1 MKFRKLKFSESINE
15 AMILSMKKD
24 KNIICYGLG
33 MDDPKRVFGTT
44 KNLREKFGSKRV
56 FDVPASENALTGIG
70 IGAALNGLRPVM
82 VHQRLDFF
90 LYAMDQ
96 LINGAAKWS
105 YIFGGTKTLPITIR
119 LIIGRGWGQGP
130 THSQSLQ
137 SLFLHIPGL
146 KVVMPSNSYQA
157 KGLLN
162 AAIFDNNP
170 VLYLEHRWLHNDYSY
185 VPKKFYKLALDQPQ
199 ILKGGN
205 DITIVSMGYMTNEA
219 ILSDKILRHHNIKS
233 EIIDMCVMS
242 PLNLTK
248 VFNSVKKT
256 KHLLV
261 LDTSTSICSLSS
273 EILSQIF
280 RNCFRYLK
288 SKPEIL
294 SLPHVPQPSSYG
306 LTKNFYNDYIDII
319 KTVKKILG
327 IKKEIKVK
335 KNNKDFHD
343 IPDSRFIGP
352 F

>member
-1 MKFRKLKFSESINE
+1 MCNESFKFNKSIQF
-15 AMILSMKKD
+15 
-24 KNIICYGLG
+24 C
-33 MDDPKRVFGTT
+33 
-44 KNLREKFGSKRV
+44 
-56 FDVPASENALTGIG
+56 
-70 IGAALNGLRPVM
+70 
-82 VHQRLDFF
+82 
-90 LYAMDQ
+90 
-96 LINGAAKWS
+96 
-105 YIFGGTKTLPITIR
+105 
-119 LIIGRGWGQGP
+119 
-130 THSQSLQ
+130 
-137 SLFLHIPGL
+137 
-146 KVVMPSNSYQA
+146 
-157 KGLLN
+157 
-162 AAIFDNNP
+162 
-170 VLYLEHRWLHNDYSY
+170 
-185 VPKKFYKLALDQPQ
+185 
-199 ILKGGN
+199 
-205 DITIVSMGYMTNEA
+205 
-219 ILSDKILRHHNIKS
+219 
-233 EIIDMCVMS
+233 
-242 PLNLTK
+242 
-248 VFNSVKKT
+248 KKT

>member
-1 MKFRKLKFSESINE
+1 
-15 AMILSMKKD
+15 
-24 KNIICYGLG
+24 
-33 MDDPKRVFGTT
+33 
-44 KNLREKFGSKRV
+44 
-56 FDVPASENALTGIG
+56 
-70 IGAALNGLRPVM
+70 
-82 VHQRLDFF
+82 
-90 LYAMDQ
+90 MDQ

-105 YIFGGTKTLPITIR
+105 YIFGGSKTLPLTIR

-170 VLYLEHRWLHNDYSY
+170 VLYLEHRWLHNTYSH
-185 VPKKFYKLALDQPQ
+185 VPKKFYKLPLNQPQ
-199 ILKGGN
+199 ILKKGK
-205 DITIVSMGYMTNEA
+205 DITIVSMGY
-219 ILSDKILRHHNIKS
+219 KS

-248 VFNSVKKT
+248 IFNSVKKT
-256 KHLLV
+256 KHLLL

-273 EILSQIF
+273 EILSQVF
-280 RNCFRYLK
+280 RNCFHLLK
-288 SKPEIL
+288 SKPQIL

-319 KTVKKILG
+319 KSVKKILG
-327 IKKEIKVK
+327 IKKNIKFEKNK
-335 KNNKDFHD
+335 KTFHD
-343 IPDSRFIGP
+343 IPDSGFTGP